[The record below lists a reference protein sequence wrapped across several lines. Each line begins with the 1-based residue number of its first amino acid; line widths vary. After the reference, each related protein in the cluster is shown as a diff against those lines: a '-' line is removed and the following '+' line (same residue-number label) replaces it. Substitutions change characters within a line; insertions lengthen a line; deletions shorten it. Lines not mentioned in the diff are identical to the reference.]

1 MPDCRRG
8 APPGLVL
15 DAGIVRRHAVA
26 EFFLADGFEDRE
38 QPAPDGGAAKVVEPA
53 RCAQIAVLR
62 GLSASTSVRISAC
75 CWRRLLLL
83 HTQGA
88 GRNVSDIAYTAGF
101 NDLSYFHHAFR
112 RKFGA
117 APAELQMELGRRH

>member
-1 MPDCRRG
+1 MRADRSLARLVGVHLGSHQRLLLARR
-8 APPGLVL
+8 
-15 DAGIVRRHAVA
+15 
-26 EFFLADGFEDRE
+26 
-38 QPAPDGGAAKVVEPA
+38 
-53 RCAQIAVLR
+53 
-62 GLSASTSVRISAC
+62 
-75 CWRRLLLL
+75 LLL